1 MAIVKKL
8 GAPYTITTTN
18 NSDTITLATT
28 SPLGVII
35 TGNLT
40 VLGNST
46 QVESN
51 VTSITDNF
59 VTLNAGENGNGVSIL
74 GTTSGLI
81 IDRGTAP
88 GGNVKL
94 QWNEPL
100 KVWQV
105 SGVTSGSPG
114 DGTLF
119 SNLATSTT
127 GSTVV
132 FDDKAPVLG
141 GNLNANGFTIYA
153 NATVNFGANLL
164 LINTATT
171 PNVAVA
177 NSTIVYASTPG
188 AGTSG
193 LYVLNSQAAGQE
205 LVTKARAL
213 GFSLLL

>member
-105 SGVTSGSPG
+105 SGITSGSPG

-119 SNLATSTT
+119 SNLATSST
-127 GSTVV
+127 GGTVV

-164 LINTATT
+164 LINPATT
-171 PNVAVA
+171 PNVAVINA
-177 NSTIVYASTPG
+177 TIVYASTPSS
-188 AGTSG
+188 GTSG
-193 LYVLNSQAAGQE
+193 IYVLNSQAANQE

>member
-81 IDRGTAP
+81 IDCGTAP

-94 QWNEPL
+94 QWNDPL

-141 GNLNANGFTIYA
+141 GNLNANGFVIYA

-164 LINTATT
+164 LINPATT
-171 PNVAVA
+171 PNVAVT

-193 LYVLNSQAAGQE
+193 LYVLNSQTANQE